1 MNTITKTFGILGV
14 LFLTCISCT
23 DDELTNDINIQDENI
38 QNHELQIPGD
48 SIPTPSVD
56 PHKTRD

>member
-23 DDELTNDINIQDENI
+23 DDELTNDINIQDET
-38 QNHELQIPGD
+38 L
-48 SIPTPSVD
+48 S
-56 PHKTRD
+56 